1 MKPTPLFSNI
11 QTGAQTY
18 DDIDKATYKGI
29 TIKTVLLFLITVAVA
44 LTTIF
49 VVPRYVVATENMTP
63 LLVGLIIAMIVA
75 LISALVG
82 RLSYNLAMPFSIIYS
97 LSMGFLLGF
106 ITEVA
111 EEFVPGI
118 AITAVFATLIIFGI
132 MLLLF
137 FTGVIKP
144 SRKLL
149 GIGLGFLLGA
159 ISLSLFTLIMAWT
172 GVISLT
178 AYLWLLLLIE
188 AIYLIYAV
196 VMLTFNFCE
205 AVMVV
210 NNGAIKKAEWSVAL
224 GLMSALAYIYVEL
237 LRILLIIA
245 SIVGNNN

>member
-11 QTGAQTY
+11 KTGAATY
-18 DDIDKATYKGI
+18 DDSDKATYGGI
-29 TIKTVLLFLITVAVA
+29 TIKTVILFILTVAVA
-44 LTTIF
+44 IGTILIVPQF
-49 VVPRYVVATENMTP
+49 VESGNFAP
-63 LLVGLIIAMIVA
+63 LIAGIVISAILA
-75 LISALVG
+75 LISAIVG

-210 NNGAIKKAEWSVAL
+210 NNGATKKAEWSVAL

>member
-11 QTGAQTY
+11 KTGAATY
-18 DDIDKATYKGI
+18 DDSDKATYGGI
-29 TIKTVLLFLITVAVA
+29 TIKTVILFILTVAVA
-44 LTTIF
+44 IGTILIVPQF
-49 VVPRYVVATENMTP
+49 VESGNIAP
-63 LLVGLIIAMIVA
+63 LIAGIVISAILA
-75 LISALVG
+75 LISAIVG